1 MNALTIEPT
10 EFSPEVL
17 LDPDKN
23 KFVISGESRPEN
35 AGKFYQQ
42 ILKWLDDY
50 YSLRY
55 WKDTQFGGDDAAA
68 VFEFRF
74 EYFNS
79 TSAKFILD
87 ILKKIKKYRE
97 DNVNVNVKWYYD
109 EPDIDMKDS
118 GEEFSKMTGMPF
130 ELISVPI

>member
-79 TSAKFILD
+79 TSAKFLLD